1 MDSGQWRFL
10 STKSS
15 AKVSRKGRPTVNVL
29 KHLFKRQI
37 LPAITAANMKSFFP
51 ILVLFLHSGCGLL
64 KVDPVKIAGAAQ
76 GTTYHI
82 TYLSEKN
89 TSYKKEIDSLLQVID
104 LSLSTYVSNSIISR
118 INNNDSTVI
127 TDRYFREVFNKS
139 IEVSTNTGGLFD
151 ITVAPLINAWGFGP
165 GKKMKMDSLL
175 VDSLRSF
182 IGYQLVRLK
191 GNKLVKDKPSVMLD
205 FNAIAQGYTV
215 DVLAAYLERKGIVN
229 YLVELGG
236 EVKAKGRKDNNSYWT
251 VGIDQPNEIFTAGRP
266 LQAVVELRDG
276 ALATSGNYRR
286 YIEENGKKY
295 THIINPKTGYPSK
308 HNLLSA
314 TVIASDCMTAD
325 AYATAFMVMGLEASN
340 KFLSENKHLN
350 LEVYFIYDQNGKWKT
365 YTSDGVKEWLKEI

>member
-1 MDSGQWRFL
+1 MKFFL
-10 STKSS
+10 
-15 AKVSRKGRPTVNVL
+15 
-29 KHLFKRQI
+29 
-37 LPAITAANMKSFFP
+37 P

-64 KVDPVKIAGAAQ
+64 KDDPVKIAGAAQ

-82 TYLSEKN
+82 TYLSEEN
-89 TSYKKEIDSLLQVID
+89 ISYKKEIDSLLQVID
-104 LSLSTYVSNSIISR
+104 LSLSTYVPNSIISR
-118 INNNDSTVI
+118 INKNDSTVI
-127 TDRYFREVFNKS
+127 TDQYFREVFNKS
-139 IEVSTNTGGLFD
+139 MEVSVSTAGLFD
-151 ITVAPLINAWGFGP
+151 VTVAPLINAWGFGP

-182 IGYQLVRLK
+182 TGYQLVRLQ
-191 GNKLVKDKPSVMLD
+191 GNKLVKDKTAVMLD

-251 VGIDQPNEIFTAGRP
+251 VGIDEPNESYTSGRP
-266 LQAVVELRDG
+266 LQAMVTLRDA

-286 YIEENGKKY
+286 YIEEGGRKY

-314 TVIASDCMTAD
+314 TVIAADCMTAD
-325 AYATAFMVMGLEASN
+325 AYATAFMVMGLEASQ
-340 KFLSENKHLN
+340 KFLSEQKGLK
-350 LEVYFIYDQNGKWKT
+350 LEVYFIYDKNGKWET